1 MMKMKIKG
9 YIIIT
14 VLMFALISQA
24 TAASTTVNVA
34 DSKGAKGD
42 NVKVPIN
49 VAGASNLGAMG
60 IVLSY
65 DPSVLKGIDAN
76 GDTLGANAL
85 IESKETKPGTMH
97 ISFADS
103 KGISGD
109 GALLDVTFQVVGDTG
124 ASTQVSLDATG
135 YDVNLLDVQ
144 MKTSPGTFR
153 VEEKSL
159 PIVPIVIAAIVV
171 VLIAVFVVKKFKKK
185 K

>member
-1 MMKMKIKG
+1 MKMKIKV

-14 VLMFALISQA
+14 VLMLALVGQA
-24 TAASTTVNVA
+24 AAAVTTVNVA

-42 NVKVPIN
+42 NVKIPIN
-49 VAGASNLGAMG
+49 VAGASNIGAMG

-85 IESKETKPGTMH
+85 IESKETKPGTMR

-109 GALLDVTFQVVGDTG
+109 
-124 ASTQVSLDATG
+124 
-135 YDVNLLDVQ
+135 
-144 MKTSPGTFR
+144 
-153 VEEKSL
+153 
-159 PIVPIVIAAIVV
+159 
-171 VLIAVFVVKKFKKK
+171 
-185 K
+185 